1 MVAPAHCV
9 RWLVERTVRNG
20 HHVLSLSLVR
30 VALRPQPGS
39 R

>member
-1 MVAPAHCV
+1 MAAPAHCV
-9 RWLVERTVRNG
+9 RWLLEYTVRNG
-20 HHVLSLSLVR
+20 HHVLSRRLMG